1 MSTHDKERSIELHA
15 GTPARRVHIGWCPD
29 GDLLQRWNDGCSLGT
44 WGEALAKSQAEGNL
58 EHAQSAQ
65 AALDELIE
73 RGATLLRALNA
84 NAELVKLLT
93 GQRWFVMRDARE
105 QGATWD
111 QIAEALGLT
120 DAEARAYY
128 VNAIE
133 HQERYVGDLHDARR
147 ARAVL

>member
-1 MSTHDKERSIELHA
+1 MTKNDPSSPT
-15 GTPARRVHIGWCPD
+15 PD
-29 GDLLQRWNDGCSLGT
+29 GDLLQLWNDGASLVT
-44 WGEALAKSQAEGNL
+44 WRKALATAQTAGSL

-65 AALDELIE
+65 AVLDQLIE
-73 RGATLLRALNA
+73 RGATLLRALDA
-84 NAELVKLLT
+84 NAELVKRLT

-120 DAEARAYY
+120 DAEAARAYY
-128 VNAIE
+128 LNAIE